1 MLDVDEAAKRLNVS
15 RATIYRLVGDGRL
28 PAFRLIEAGA
38 LRILADE
45 LDPSFSAHRV
55 TTKED

>member
-28 PAFRLIEAGA
+28 PAFRLSEAGA
-38 LRILADE
+38 LRIPADE
-45 LDPSFSAHRV
+45 LDAWLAAHRV